1 MKYYE
6 DNYIRKLN
14 IKEWNY
20 FDNIEHTTNN
30 CCESYNNKINH
41 YFNKKPTF
49 FKLLY
54 ILRNE
59 EDEVIKEYFRVAN
72 GIWKSKRKIC
82 YGRTD
87 EKDIIVR
94 YYGEKIKEM
103 KENHKSEKDIIGEWF
118 KCLKRLGKK

>member
-1 MKYYE
+1 MKKKKNKNDNFDKFMKYYE

-30 CCESYNNKINH
+30 CCKSYNNKINH

-59 EDEVIKEYFRVAN
+59 EDKVIKEYFRVAN

-82 YGRTD
+82 YGLTD

-94 YYGEKIKEM
+94 YYEEKIQK
-103 KENHKSEKDIIGEWF
+103 
-118 KCLKRLGKK
+118 